1 MTSTSRQ
8 SIATLATDLQEV
20 LAWGAAA
27 EAANADLTVTIA
39 ARDST
44 IASFEQ
50 LIAQEID
57 ASTAL
62 RDTIA
67 AKDADIENQRVYI
80 VTLQT
85 RTETL
90 SNALSAA
97 NAEIA
102 AKDAEIARIT
112 EESNDWENAARSEAA
127 RVNELTPLLAA
138 ANAEIARLTALLNPF
153 TVYNEMKSTGPIPGW
168 PDILVIYESEL
179 FPSSVTE
186 AQRSTTP
193 PDEAFLDAFFANL
206 FAQHGDVRLVL
217 DSEKWRLITD
227 VDSPTGIDMTVVG
240 WYVTLVS
247 CAKNAGFTNVG
258 LYGEITERA
267 TLYLNYPVGHDTHTL
282 RKSNWQARNAM
293 CQPMWDAVDT
303 IYPSFYPI
311 KPIHNDAA
319 KRDAWMDDNLAIC
332 RERAPGKPVIPFLM
346 ARVHP
351 SADET
356 KPYLSGAYWRAWL
369 EKVKS
374 AGYDGLVVYQN
385 STDPDP
391 LAQSPVPD
399 WHLETEAFRAQL
411 LAGMVGPQ

>member
-1 MTSTSRQ
+1 MTARDRLQQQ
-8 SIATLATDLQEV
+8 SVDIAEV

-27 EAANADLTVTIA
+27 EAANAAVCA
-39 ARDST
+39 ERDV
-44 IASFEQ
+44 AV
-50 LIAQEID
+50 
-57 ASTAL
+57 
-62 RDTIA
+62 RD
-67 AKDADIENQRVYI
+67 
-80 VTLQT
+80 
-85 RTETL
+85 
-90 SNALSAA
+90 LSAA
-97 NAEIA
+97 LQARDAARQAEEQAYVEREAAVAQVADRDIIIARRDATIA
-102 AKDAEIARIT
+102 AKDAEIAGLVLRNNGLT
-112 EESNDWENAARSEAA
+112 DTNDVLDHALTSARED
-127 RVNELTPLLAA
+127 LAE

-168 PDILVIYESEL
+168 PDILVVYESEL
-179 FPSSVTE
+179 FPSSVAE
-186 AQRSTTP
+186 EHRSTTP
-193 PDEAFLDAFFANL
+193 PDVAFLDAFFANL

-217 DSEKWRLITD
+217 DSEAWRLITD
-227 VDSPTGIDMTVVG
+227 VDSPTGIDMAVVG

-267 TLYLNYPVGHDTHTL
+267 TLYLNYPVGHATHEL

-293 CQPMWDAVDT
+293 CQPMWDVVDT

-319 KRDAWMDDNLAIC
+319 KRDAWMDDNLAVC

-356 KPYLSGAYWRAWL
+356 KPYLSGAYWRSWL

-391 LAQSPVPD
+391 LGVTPRPD
-399 WHLETEAFRAQL
+399 WYLEAEAFRAAL
-411 LAGMVGPQ
+411 

>member
-8 SIATLATDLQEV
+8 SIATLAADLQEV
-20 LAWGAAA
+20 LAWGY
-27 EAANADLTVTIA
+27 
-39 ARDST
+39 
-44 IASFEQ
+44 ASDGM
-50 LIAQEID
+50 I
-57 ASTAL
+57 AL
-62 RDTIA
+62 RDNTISA
-67 AKDADIENQRVYI
+67 QNTTISDLMSQHMMDLSAIAEKDA
-80 VTLQT
+80 T
-85 RTETL
+85 
-90 SNALSAA
+90 
-97 NAEIA
+97 IA
-102 AKDAEIARIT
+102 AKDAEIAT
-112 EESNDWENAARSEAA
+112 LTT
-127 RVNELTPLLAA
+127 RVNDLQMWNDEIKVGVDFLKS
-138 ANAEIARLTALLNPF
+138 EIARLTALLRAASF

-179 FPSSVTE
+179 FPSSVPE

-193 PDEAFLDAFFANL
+193 PDTAFLDAFFANL

-217 DSEKWRLITD
+217 DSEAWRLITD

-267 TLYLNYPVGHDTHTL
+267 TLYLNYPVGHATHEL

-356 KPYLSGAYWRAWL
+356 KPYLAGAYWRAWL

-391 LAQSPVPD
+391 LAQSLVPD
-399 WHLETEAFRAQL
+399 WHLQTEAFIASLQS
-411 LAGMVGPQ
+411 